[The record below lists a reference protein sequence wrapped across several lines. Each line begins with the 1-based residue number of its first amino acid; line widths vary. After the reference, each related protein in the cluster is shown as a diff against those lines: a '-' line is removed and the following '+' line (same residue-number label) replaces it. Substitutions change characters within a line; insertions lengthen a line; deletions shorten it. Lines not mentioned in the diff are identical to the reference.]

1 VNEREL
7 PKVFLLQFNPETW
20 SYLHK
25 LHAFVGPPLPNN
37 ANVRIGLRDCESHL
51 NKVIIWK
58 RVADRLRPNLA
69 IDREEL
75 ERLGGTSNAHSQEF
89 AAVCESTITAL
100 YSALDGLRTFL
111 FGTYGHVQHVQ
122 NGSNQKLFERAK
134 ANTYGKGFP
143 EEIRHLLAGGW
154 DTWFGPLCQFRTE
167 LTHGSTGTCHLD
179 PTTQRIAY
187 FNEGIKKGDG
197 CFHLE
202 DIENYLRETDEH
214 VRTFV
219 ENICS
224 FHFRQL
230 EAKPQF
236 KMCGMYRG
244 RWYGRMVAPTM
255 DLSFRDGHC
264 LSYDW
269 FEREEGYF
277 CPLANEC
284 PAYQQK
290 WPGGSAAVSGGT

>member
-1 VNEREL
+1 MAKDF
-7 PKVFLLQFNPETW
+7 PKR
-20 SYLHK
+20 
-25 LHAFVGPPLPNN
+25 FVT
-37 ANVRIGLRDCESHL
+37 CS
-51 NKVIIWK
+51 
-58 RVADRLRPNLA
+58 RVD
-69 IDREEL
+69 
-75 ERLGGTSNAHSQEF
+75 GG
-89 AAVCESTITAL
+89 
-100 YSALDGLRTFL
+100 
-111 FGTYGHVQHVQ
+111 
-122 NGSNQKLFERAK
+122 
-134 ANTYGKGFP
+134 
-143 EEIRHLLAGGW
+143 
-154 DTWFGPLCQFRTE
+154 TWFGPLRQFRTE

-214 VRTFV
+214 VRTLV
-219 ENICS
+219 ENICA

-236 KMCGMYRG
+236 KMCGMYRR
-244 RWYGRMVAPTM
+244 RWYGRMVAPTN

-277 CPLANEC
+277 CPLADEC
-284 PAYQQK
+284 PGLPAK
-290 WPGGSAAVSGGT
+290 MARWISGSVRRNLIAPIAIYSPFA